1 MSVKT
6 IPYSETNYFSKL
18 VCDYLA
24 EKPELQSFYNRFPKL
39 ENFEG
44 QLQEKQ
50 KSLRSDI
57 NRNRS
62 ATNIDDDIVKRS
74 LSGADNRSLSGA
86 EVTSRQILVKALND
100 QYQNLKVSKATQNN
114 INSLSKETTFTITT
128 GHQLNL
134 FTGSLYF
141 LYKIFSVINLSEELN
156 KKHPNNHFVPVYWMA
171 TEDHDFDEIN
181 YFNLFGKKIQ
191 WKRNTSGAVGELSTE
206 GLEVLQIELASK
218 IGNSENAQKLSHLF
232 TEAYVKHNNLTD
244 ATRYLANELFLDYGL
259 VIIDGNDRVLKQQF
273 IPFAAKELTENLAFK
288 IINKTTEKLEDLGF
302 KRQVN
307 PREINLFYLSENLR
321 ERIVEVDGQ
330 YKINN
335 TQLTFS
341 KEEILK
347 ELQNHPERFSPN
359 ALLRPLFQEVVLPNL
374 CYVGGGGELA
384 YWFQLKD
391 YFENIEITFPM
402 LLLRN
407 SVLLVP
413 KKLSDK
419 LAKLNENI
427 ESLFLSEY
435 ELEKKHTLQLSDIK
449 IDFTPQRAYLKK
461 QFKDL
466 YQVAKKTDKSFI
478 GAVAAQEKKQLNG
491 LDNLEKRLLKAEKR
505 KLADQLK
512 RLTSIQ
518 NELFP
523 KESLQERTVNFSE
536 FYLEFGDLLLKE
548 LKSNLNPLVN
558 EFTVLE
564 L

>member
-6 IPYSETNYFSKL
+6 IPYAETGYFSKL
-18 VCDYLA
+18 VCNYLA
-24 EKPELQSFYNRFPKL
+24 EKPELQVFYNRFPKL
-39 ENFEG
+39 ENFDG
-44 QLQEKQ
+44 QLKE
-50 KSLRSDI
+50 KSLSIR
-57 NRNRS
+57 
-62 ATNIDDDIVKRS
+62 AQ
-74 LSGADNRSLSGA
+74 
-86 EVTSRQILVKALND
+86 SRTTLVKSLNN
-100 QYQNLKVSKATQNN
+100 QCQNLSTSEATQYN

-134 FTGSLYF
+134 FTGPLYF
-141 LYKIFSVINLSEELN
+141 LYKIFSVINLSEKLN
-156 KKHPNNHFVPVYWMA
+156 KKYPENHFVPVYWMA

-181 YFNLFGKKIQ
+181 YFNLFGKKIE
-191 WKRNTSGAVGELSTE
+191 WKREASGAVGELLTE
-206 GLEVLQIELASK
+206 GLETLQKEFASK

-244 ATRYLANELFLDYGL
+244 ATRYLANELFSDYGL
-259 VIIDGNDRVLKQQF
+259 VIIDGNDKALKQQF
-273 IPFAAKELTENLAFK
+273 IPFAEKELTENLAFK
-288 IINKTTEKLEDLGF
+288 IINKTTEKLENLGF

-307 PREINLFYLSENLR
+307 PREINLFYLTENLR
-321 ERIVEVDGQ
+321 ERIIEEEGVF
-330 YKINN
+330 KINN
-335 TQLTFS
+335 TKLTFS

-347 ELQNHPERFSPN
+347 ELQEFPERFSPN

-391 YFENIEITFPM
+391 YFKNVEVTFPI

-407 SVLLVP
+407 SVLLMP
-413 KKLSDK
+413 KKLTKK
-419 LAKLNENI
+419 LEKLNENI
-427 ESLFLSEY
+427 ESLFLSQY
-435 ELEKKHTLQLSDIK
+435 ELEKKHTLQLYDIK

-505 KLADQLK
+505 KLADQLN

-518 NELFP
+518 DQLFP

-536 FYLEFGDLLLKE
+536 FYFEFGEGLIKE
-548 LKSNLNPLVN
+548 LKEKLNPLDHK
-558 EFTVLE
+558 FSIIE
-564 L
+564 LNS